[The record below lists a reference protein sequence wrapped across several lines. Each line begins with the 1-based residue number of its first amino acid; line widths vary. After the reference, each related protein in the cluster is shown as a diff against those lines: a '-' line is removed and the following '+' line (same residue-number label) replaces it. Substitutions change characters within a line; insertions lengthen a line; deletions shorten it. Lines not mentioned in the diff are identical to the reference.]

1 MTFQPSTLRY
11 PGTLHRNKAYKS
23 PLPRYQWYLDINI
36 RLILRIKI
44 IYWLYWL
51 GTTRITKFHLSKFH
65 KSLHPR
71 FTCQVISAF
80 SSHQYSGPKT
90 RWRMLTFCCASRFA
104 DWGRP
109 KRAEVWCAK
118 VIFPNWNVSTP
129 KAPKSKFK
137 SWMTPSDFTR
147 LLRSESWNLE
157 IANQYWGN
165 VDFKSQGGHFFWIWC
180 DLSWKNTQTHAPA
193 PHQQLPCATKK
204 PVRRYMSPCWHS
216 MRVQWPKCTHWLCGP
231 PKNARK
237 QFKGLP
243 ESIESYPS
251 VRGKAR
257 SLN

>member
-1 MTFQPSTLRY
+1 MISW
-11 PGTLHRNKAYKS
+11 
-23 PLPRYQWYLDINI
+23 YQWYLDINI
-36 RLILRIKI
+36 RLILRIII

-51 GTTRITKFHLSKFH
+51 G
-65 KSLHPR
+65 SLNFIYLNSTNLFIRVSHVKWFR
-71 FTCQVISAF
+71 RSALINIPD
-80 SSHQYSGPKT
+80 QQK

-109 KRAEVWCAK
+109 RAEVWCAK
-118 VIFPNWNVSTP
+118 VIFANWNVSTP

-165 VDFKSQGGHFFWIWC
+165 VDFKSQVGHFFWIWC
-180 DLSWKNTQTHAPA
+180 DLSWKNTQTHA

-216 MRVQWPKCTHWLCGP
+216 MRVQRPKCTHWLCGP